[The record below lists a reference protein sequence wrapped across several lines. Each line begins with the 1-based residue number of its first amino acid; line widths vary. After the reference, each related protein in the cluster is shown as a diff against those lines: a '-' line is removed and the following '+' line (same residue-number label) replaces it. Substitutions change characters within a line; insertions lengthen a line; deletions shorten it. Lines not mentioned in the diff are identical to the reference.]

1 MLNLRNTVNKIG
13 FWGRKH
19 SPELLIAGA
28 IVSGIGAIATAIIA
42 TVKLNKVVEP
52 CNKNIEEIK
61 ISLIEHQKE
70 NNVPAIKED
79 KKLLALAYGRTA
91 LKIAA
96 LYAPS
101 ALLFATSVAC
111 NLGSHKI
118 MKGRN
123 LALAAACTTLDS
135 SYKAYRERVKEKL
148 GEEAEEKIY
157 QGTTKKKITVKD
169 PETGKEETKT
179 IKGTSLENHG
189 NAWDVMFDES
199 SRCWEPNATRNFE
212 FLAIQ
217 QRTANYTL
225 RMRGYIF
232 LYEVY
237 ELLGITKEVV
247 GDQKWRAAHYMG
259 WMFDPEDNSRDS
271 FVDFGICEPKT
282 DIPTKKTNLQLTT
295 NEPSFWLNM
304 NVDGD
309 ILSGNDNKRVFTET
323 VKRGY

>member
-61 ISLIEHQKE
+61 MSLSEHQKE

-189 NAWDVMFDES
+189 NAWDIMFDES
-199 SRCWEPNATRNFE
+199 SRCWEPNALRNFE
-212 FLAIQ
+212 FLTIQ

-225 RMRGYIF
+225 KNKGY
-232 LYEVY
+232 LKLSEVY
-237 ELLGITKEVV
+237 DLLGITCEVV
-247 GDQKWRAAHYMG
+247 GKTKYLAAQSQG
-259 WMFDPEDNSRDS
+259 WLYKPDDPTRDS

-295 NEPSFWLNM
+295 NEPSFWLSM

-309 ILSGNDNKRVFTET
+309 ILNGPINISDT
-323 VKRGY
+323 VRRGY